1 MTPYSKRGVGE
12 IAKDLILAGIPTKEI
27 VAIVRKMIH
36 GCRISAKCVHYYRW
50 ELRREGYAL

>member
-12 IAKDLILAGIPTKEI
+12 IAKDLILAGVPTKE
-27 VAIVRKMIH
+27 VVTIVRLMVH
-36 GCRISAKCVHYYRW
+36 GCRITTNSVYFYRS